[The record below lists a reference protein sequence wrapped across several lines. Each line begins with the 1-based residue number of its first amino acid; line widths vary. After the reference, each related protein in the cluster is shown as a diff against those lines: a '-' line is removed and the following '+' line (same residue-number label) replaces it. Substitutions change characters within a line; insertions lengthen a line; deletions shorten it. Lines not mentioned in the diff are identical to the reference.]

1 MVYEPR
7 EDSELL
13 RDCVERFAFGRV
25 LDMGTGSGFQGIAAA
40 KKEEVAEVVCAD
52 VDAGALAAAK
62 NNAEKEGVSEKMR
75 FVHSDLFA
83 SVDGYFD
90 CIAFNPPYLPED
102 DETVGDV
109 ALESGESGREATDW
123 FLSEFAEHLAE
134 GGVLL
139 LLQSTASDKGETEK
153 YLLRHGFTV
162 EKCASRKFFFEEIFV
177 LKAVKR
183 GFA

>member
-40 KKEEVAEVVCAD
+40 KKDGVEEVVCAD
-52 VDAGALAAAK
+52 IDAQALASAK
-62 NNAEKEGVSEKMR
+62 ENAEKDGVASKIT
-75 FVHSDLFA
+75 FVKSDLFSA
-83 SVDGYFD
+83 IDGFFD

-123 FLSEFAEHLAE
+123 FLAEFAEHLAE

-153 YLLRHGFTV
+153 YLVEHGFTT
-162 EKCASRKFFFEEIFV
+162 EKVASRRFFFEEIFV
-177 LKAVKR
+177 LKAMKCR
-183 GFA
+183 